1 MVKTRLFF
9 PSLALVALLTACA
22 GGGGT
27 RTTTVSPESS
37 ADTIALETASQYQQE
52 GKFLDAALIYNRL
65 AGRYQPPLKQ
75 EMQLRSAQALIAGGY
90 VLQAAQLLN
99 DVDNKGMNDF
109 GRTLKLLLSA
119 EIEIARGNPEAAGK
133 YLNRLLSP
141 GEDLVLR
148 QKFWKLRADSWT
160 LLGNQMEAARAHI
173 QLDTLLEDVDA
184 RARNQLALLQAL
196 ARLPEHR
203 LSGKN
208 APREPVL
215 RAWIELS
222 QISRSAAFTPASIG
236 DEVAQWKR
244 RHPQVTLVDNVIDT
258 LLYRDKEKL
267 ELPTQ
272 IALLLPLEGP
282 FKGAASAVRD
292 GFLGAW
298 YSNNRED
305 FQPSVRIYNT
315 GAAAERIRS
324 IYEQAGREGAQMI
337 VGPLHKEAVNA
348 LARSDELS
356 IPVLALNYASTEE
369 AYRSNFFQFGL
380 SPEDEAVQVAER
392 AWLDGYQHPLVL
404 HPNNPWGK
412 RVALAFQDRWEQLGG
427 RILEVLAYDPNK
439 NDFSDP
445 IRSMLNLDESDQRRR
460 ALSRL
465 FGEVLEHTP
474 RRRQDADFIFLS
486 GEKEQARQIVPQLRF
501 HHAGDLPV
509 YSTSHVFAG
518 VVSRKDRDLNGL
530 RFGDMP
536 WVLPGKRKTDALKQ
550 SIQKAWPTESARHM
564 RFYAL
569 GIDAFNLIVNMNQLL
584 SVRSSSA
591 DGETGQL
598 FVDDQNRVYRR
609 INWVYFKNGVPVP
622 LDKN

>member
-1 MVKTRLFF
+1 MVKTRLLLS
-9 PSLALVALLTACA
+9 SLALAILLAGCA
-22 GGGGT
+22 SGGGT
-27 RTTTVSPESS
+27 RTTVSAESS
-37 ADTIALETASQYQQE
+37 ADTIAMDTARQYQEQ

-65 AGRYQPPLKQ
+65 AGRHQPPMKQ
-75 EMQLRSAQALIAGGY
+75 EMQLRAAQALIAGGY
-90 VLQAAQLLN
+90 ILQAAQLLN
-99 DVDNKGMNDF
+99 DVDNRGMNDF

-133 YLNRLLSP
+133 YLNRLVSP
-141 GEDLVLR
+141 GQDLVLR
-148 QKFWKLRADSWT
+148 QKFWKLRADAWL
-160 LLGNQMEAARAHI
+160 LLGNQLEAARAHI
-173 QLDTLLEDVDA
+173 QLDTLLEDPDA

-196 ARLPEHR
+196 GALPESR
-203 LSGKN
+203 ISGPN
-208 APREPVL
+208 APQEPQL
-215 RAWIELS
+215 LAWLELNRLVRGAGIR
-222 QISRSAAFTPASIG
+222 QG
-236 DEVAQWKR
+236 ELMDEVAAWR
-244 RHPQVTLVDNVIDT
+244 RRYPQIRLADNVVET
-258 LLYRDKEKL
+258 LLYRDKEQL

-272 IALLLPLEGP
+272 VALLLPLEGP

-298 YSNNRED
+298 YNNSREN

-315 GAAAERIRS
+315 GASAENIRE
-324 IYEQAGREGAQMI
+324 IYDQAVRDGARMVI
-337 VGPLHKEAVNA
+337 GPLYKEAVNA
-348 LARSDELS
+348 LARSEELPV
-356 IPVLALNYASTEE
+356 PVLALNYASTEE
-369 AYRSNFFQFGL
+369 SWRSNFFQFGL
-380 SPEDEAVQVAER
+380 SPEDEALQVAER

-404 HPNNPWGK
+404 YPNNPWGK

-427 RILEVLAYDPNK
+427 RILETLAYDPNK

-445 IRSMLNLDESDQRRR
+445 IRSMLNLDESDARRR
-460 ALSRL
+460 ALTRL
-465 FGEVLEHTP
+465 FGETLENRP

-536 WVLPGKRKTDALKQ
+536 WVLPGKRRSATLKQ
-550 SIQKAWPTESARHM
+550 SIMKAWPGESARHI

-569 GIDAFNLIVNMNQLL
+569 GIDAFSLILNMNQLL

-598 FVDDQNRVYRR
+598 FVDDHNRVYRR
-609 INWVYFKNGVPVP
+609 ISWVYFKNGTPVP
-622 LDKN
+622 LDRN